1 MNNQVLIVEDCFI
14 QSTVLKK
21 ILESENFGVTAV
33 CRSGDEALDEV
44 NKAKPDLI
52 LMDIYLKG
60 EMTGVQAVKKI
71 REQSEVPVI
80 FITALNDSELFNDI
94 QTIMNSGLLQKPV
107 SKSDLVGALH
117 SFIPE
122 KAVA

>member
-33 CRSGDEALDEV
+33 CRSGDEALSEIQ
-44 NKAKPDLI
+44 KAKPDLI
-52 LMDIYLKG
+52 LMDVYLKG
-60 EMTGVQAVKKI
+60 DMNGVQAVKKI
-71 REQSEVPVI
+71 REQLEVPVI
-80 FITALNDSELFNDI
+80 FITALNDTKLFYDI
-94 QTIMNSGLLQKPV
+94 QTIINSGLLQKPV

-117 SFIPE
+117 TFISAT
-122 KAVA
+122 AVA

>member
-33 CRSGDEALDEV
+33 CRSADEALNEV
-44 NKAKPDLI
+44 NKKKPDLI

-60 EMTGVQAVKKI
+60 DMNGVQAVKKI
-71 REQSEVPVI
+71 REQLEIPVI
-80 FITALNDSELFNDI
+80 FITALNDSELFDDI
-94 QTIMNSGLLQKPV
+94 QSIINSGLLQKPV
-107 SKSDLVGALH
+107 SKSDLVGAVH
-117 SFIPE
+117 SFIPSG
-122 KAVA
+122 AVA

>member
-33 CRSGDEALDEV
+33 CRSADEALNEV
-44 NKAKPDLI
+44 SKKKPDLI

-60 EMTGVQAVKKI
+60 DMNGVQAVKKI
-71 REQSEVPVI
+71 REKLEIPVI
-80 FITALNDSELFNDI
+80 FITAFNDSDLFNDI
-94 QTIMNSGLLQKPV
+94 QTIINSELLQKPV
-107 SKSDLVGALH
+107 SKSVLVGAVH
-117 SFIPE
+117 SFIPSG
-122 KAVA
+122 AVA